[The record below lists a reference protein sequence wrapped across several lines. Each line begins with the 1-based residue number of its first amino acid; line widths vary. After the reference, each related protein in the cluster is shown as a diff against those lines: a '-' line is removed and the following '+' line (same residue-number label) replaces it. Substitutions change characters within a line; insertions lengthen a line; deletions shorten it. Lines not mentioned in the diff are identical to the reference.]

1 MPNKLYVKAVGVER
15 GRGKK
20 IAFVELFQGTR
31 PQPLGALC
39 TSAFGPLT
47 LVRQISRSF
56 YRKPETDFPSLS
68 SYSGGVLRLT
78 GPKSACFPPEN

>member
-1 MPNKLYVKAVGVER
+1 MPNKLYVKAPGVER
-15 GRGKK
+15 GREKE
-20 IAFVELFQGTR
+20 IAFIELFQGAM

-56 YRKPETDFPSLS
+56 CRKPETDFPSLP
-68 SYSGGVLRLT
+68 SYSGTVLCLT